1 MYGHVAIYDGTTNHI
16 FLHGGMAFYLEDVR
30 LSNRMYAFD
39 LTSYTWHYLENN
51 ENEQVTCSCTPLSS
65 LLRNF
70 GKEGVI
76 WKRRMKIVKS
86 FTAIKF
92 D

>member
-51 ENEQVTCSCTPLSS
+51 ESEQVTCSCTPLSS
-65 LLRNF
+65 LLTNF